1 LEAQIP
7 ATPNPQVPATRT
19 PATEAITIRTDARQF
34 ESFLKSI
41 NRCASLLDARR
52 LKNDIVGEIR
62 RTRMLL
68 GTVCFCP
75 HLSCWFDRL
84 ACSANHEKDD
94 WIDGEKTEDVVS
106 YLDRLYTAK
115 KKVEQRIVVLGGEDD
130 PVRMAKTF
138 KDLTLTGTLQKPI
151 QSETPTTNGLSLR
164 DVLTTPTSLSYFMEF
179 MDRRNRSLLV
189 QFWLTVESFKNPLEA
204 VDSDS
209 SGEDDDELIQHSETV
224 KEDITMVNDLYF
236 SSPTPHPALSVIS
249 AKHINAI
256 RVFALDDSA
265 PNPSAERKVKRNVML
280 AQRQVERDMEGDF
293 EDFQRS
299 PLWFR
304 VVGDTESNNA
314 MTASVMSSSVVSD
327 GGSSPFSTVR
337 GRDFLDPKIRAS
349 RTNRSPIMINPPI
362 TARSE
367 SLPSLTAVSTERE
380 ALSPVRPIQSSLDLL
395 MSSTE
400 NAADSSRAPLF
411 DESEDAHV
419 GLIDDAQAQRME
431 AIQAALTDII
441 AFDNEESSHPRAETP
456 DEATSQRGSGFLSA
470 RRSDNR
476 RKPSFDEEQDVEEE
490 RQDENGSTTQTT
502 LPLAGPGDLQ
512 LAYEIARLGEKLIN
526 LRTQDTMLDR
536 LINKADLTGD
546 TQELRLLRK
555 SKSALNREIRELSF
569 QKTQYELQ
577 ESANR
582 LVSDRTKLAIVNST
596 VGEEG
601 GKSVVRYIVEVQQLA
616 IDGSFSTGWVVARR
630 YNEFLQMHNRLRD
643 KYALVRGLDFPGK
656 RIVTGLS
663 GHFVDTRRAALEKY
677 MQVDRPS

>member
-1 LEAQIP
+1 M
-7 ATPNPQVPATRT
+7 
-19 PATEAITIRTDARQF
+19 F
-34 ESFLKSI
+34 K
-41 NRCASLLDARR
+41 
-52 LKNDIVGEIR
+52 
-62 RTRMLL
+62 
-68 GTVCFCP
+68 CP
-75 HLSCWFDRL
+75 
-84 ACSANHEKDD
+84 
-94 WIDGEKTEDVVS
+94 V
-106 YLDRLYTAK
+106 
-115 KKVEQRIVVLGGEDD
+115 
-130 PVRMAKTF
+130 
-138 KDLTLTGTLQKPI
+138 LTGTSQKPI
-151 QSETPTTNGLSLR
+151 QSETPTTNRLSLR

-189 QFWLTVESFKNPLEA
+189 QFWLTVESFKNPLED

-209 SGEDDDELIQHSETV
+209 SEDDDDELQHSETV

-256 RVFALDDSA
+256 RVFALDENT
-265 PNPSAERKVKRNVML
+265 PTPSAVGKVKRNVML

-304 VVGDTESNNA
+304 VVGDTESNNT
-314 MTASVMSSSVVSD
+314 MTASVMSSSVISD
-327 GGSSPFSTVR
+327 GGQPLFNTSRGHHSP
-337 GRDFLDPKIRAS
+337 DPS
-349 RTNRSPIMINPPI
+349 LQLPRTSKSPIMINPPL

-367 SLPSLTAVSTERE
+367 SLPTLATIPTERE
-380 ALSPVRPIQSSLDLL
+380 PLSSSRVIQSSLDLL

-400 NAADSSRAPLF
+400 NLADTSRAPLF
-411 DESEDAHV
+411 DESEDAQV
-419 GLIDDAQAQRME
+419 DDAQAQRME

-441 AFDNEESSHPRAETP
+441 ALDNEGSRAGTP
-456 DEATSQRGSGFLSA
+456 DETTSQRGSGFLSA
-470 RRSDNR
+470 RRLDGR
-476 RKPSFDEEQDVEEE
+476 RQPSFDEHDVEEE
-490 RQDENGSTTQTT
+490 QQDEHDSNAQIA

-512 LAYEIARLGEKLIN
+512 LAYEISRLGEKLNN

-616 IDGSFSTGWVVARR
+616 VDGSFATGWVVARR

-663 GHFVDTRRAALEKY
+663 GHFVDIRRVALEKY
-677 MQVDRPS
+677 MQASRAPWSYILC

>member
-1 LEAQIP
+1 
-7 ATPNPQVPATRT
+7 
-19 PATEAITIRTDARQF
+19 
-34 ESFLKSI
+34 
-41 NRCASLLDARR
+41 
-52 LKNDIVGEIR
+52 
-62 RTRMLL
+62 
-68 GTVCFCP
+68 
-75 HLSCWFDRL
+75 
-84 ACSANHEKDD
+84 
-94 WIDGEKTEDVVS
+94 
-106 YLDRLYTAK
+106 LYTAK
-115 KKVEQRIVVLGGEDD
+115 KKVDHRIVVLGGEDD
-130 PVRMAKTF
+130 QVRIF
-138 KDLTLTGTLQKPI
+138 KLFEYSSLTDTPQKPI
-151 QSETPTTNGLSLR
+151 QSETPTTNRLTLR

-179 MDRRNRSLLV
+179 MDRRNRSLLI

-209 SGEDDDELIQHSETV
+209 SGDDDDELIQHSETV

-256 RVFALDDSA
+256 RVFALDESTA
-265 PNPSAERKVKRNVML
+265 TPSAERKVKRNVML

-304 VVGDTESNNA
+304 VVGDAESNNA
-314 MTASVMSSSVVSD
+314 MAASVTSSSVLPDS
-327 GGSSPFSTVR
+327 GLSPFTAVR
-337 GRDFLDPKIRAS
+337 GNVSPSPSLRTS
-349 RTNRSPIMINPPI
+349 RINRSPIMINPPL
-362 TARSE
+362 TTRSE

-380 ALSPVRPIQSSLDLL
+380 PLSSSRPIQSSLNLL

-400 NAADSSRAPLF
+400 NIADSSRAPLF
-411 DESEDAHV
+411 DESEDTQR
-419 GLIDDAQAQRME
+419 GLMDDAQAQRMD

-441 AFDNEESSHPRAETP
+441 AFDNEESSHSRPETP
-456 DEATSQRGSGFLSA
+456 DEAPSQRGSGFLST
-470 RRSDNR
+470 RRPDGR
-476 RKPSFDEEQDVEEE
+476 RQPSFDEEQDVEEE
-490 RQDENGSTTQTT
+490 RHDEHDSNAQTA

-512 LAYEIARLGEKLIN
+512 LAYEIARLGEKLNN

-546 TQELRLLRK
+546 TQELRLLQK

-616 IDGSFSTGWVVARR
+616 IDGSFATGWVVARR

-677 MQVDRPS
+677 MQVRRTSRSYFQC

>member
-1 LEAQIP
+1 
-7 ATPNPQVPATRT
+7 
-19 PATEAITIRTDARQF
+19 
-34 ESFLKSI
+34 
-41 NRCASLLDARR
+41 
-52 LKNDIVGEIR
+52 
-62 RTRMLL
+62 
-68 GTVCFCP
+68 
-75 HLSCWFDRL
+75 
-84 ACSANHEKDD
+84 
-94 WIDGEKTEDVVS
+94 
-106 YLDRLYTAK
+106 
-115 KKVEQRIVVLGGEDD
+115 
-130 PVRMAKTF
+130 
-138 KDLTLTGTLQKPI
+138 
-151 QSETPTTNGLSLR
+151 
-164 DVLTTPTSLSYFMEF
+164 MEF

-209 SGEDDDELIQHSETV
+209 SGDDDDELIQHSETV

-236 SSPTPHPALSVIS
+236 SSPAPHPALSVIS

-256 RVFALDDSA
+256 RVFALDENT
-265 PNPSAERKVKRNVML
+265 PTPSAVRKVKRNVML

-304 VVGDTESNNA
+304 VIGDAESNNA
-314 MTASVMSSSVVSD
+314 MTASVMSSSVISD
-327 GGSSPFSTVR
+327 GGQAPFNTSR
-337 GRDFLDPKIRAS
+337 GRDSPDPSLQPS
-349 RTNRSPIMINPPI
+349 RINKSPIMINPPL

-367 SLPSLTAVSTERE
+367 SLPALATILTERE
-380 ALSPVRPIQSSLDLL
+380 PPSRVIQSSLDLL

-400 NAADSSRAPLF
+400 NVADSARAPLF
-411 DESEDAHV
+411 DESEDAQ
-419 GLIDDAQAQRME
+419 GGRIDDAQAQRME

-441 AFDNEESSHPRAETP
+441 AFDNEGPRAETP
-456 DEATSQRGSGFLSA
+456 DETTSQRGSGFLSA
-470 RRSDNR
+470 RRPDSR
-476 RKPSFDEEQDVEEE
+476 RQPSSDEEQDVEEE
-490 RQDENGSTTQTT
+490 RQDENDSNAQIA

-512 LAYEIARLGEKLIN
+512 LAYEISRLGEKLNN

-616 IDGSFSTGWVVARR
+616 VDGSFATGWVVARR

-677 MQVDRPS
+677 MQASRVL

>member
-1 LEAQIP
+1 
-7 ATPNPQVPATRT
+7 
-19 PATEAITIRTDARQF
+19 
-34 ESFLKSI
+34 
-41 NRCASLLDARR
+41 
-52 LKNDIVGEIR
+52 
-62 RTRMLL
+62 M
-68 GTVCFCP
+68 CP
-75 HLSCWFDRL
+75 
-84 ACSANHEKDD
+84 ANHEKDD

-130 PVRMAKTF
+130 SVRMRTLF
-138 KDLTLTGTLQKPI
+138 KWPGLTDISQKPV
-151 QSETPTTNGLSLR
+151 QSEMSAANRLSLR

-179 MDRRNRSLLV
+179 MDRRNRSLLI
-189 QFWLTVESFKNPLEA
+189 QFWLTVESFNNPLEA

-209 SGEDDDELIQHSETV
+209 SGDDDDELIRHSETV

-236 SSPTPHPALSVIS
+236 SSPTPHPALSIIS
-249 AKHINAI
+249 PKHINAI
-256 RVFALDDSA
+256 RVFALDENTPA
-265 PNPSAERKVKRNVML
+265 PSAERKVKRNVML

-314 MTASVMSSSVVSD
+314 VTASVMSSSITSD
-327 GGSSPFSTVR
+327 SGPSPFNTLL
-337 GRDFLDPKIRAS
+337 GRVSPDSSIRAP
-349 RTNRSPIMINPPI
+349 RTNRSPIMIDPPL
-362 TARSE
+362 TTRSE
-367 SLPSLTAVSTERE
+367 SLPALTTVLTERE
-380 ALSPVRPIQSSLDLL
+380 PLSPSRAIQSSLDLL

-411 DESEDAHV
+411 DESEDAQD
-419 GLIDDAQAQRME
+419 GRIDDAQAQRME

-456 DEATSQRGSGFLSA
+456 DETTLKRGSGFLSA
-470 RRSDNR
+470 RRSDGR
-476 RKPSFDEEQDVEEE
+476 RQPSFDDEHDVEEE
-490 RQDENGSTTQTT
+490 RPDEHDSNQPTA

-512 LAYEIARLGEKLIN
+512 LTYEISRLGEKLN
-526 LRTQDTMLDR
+526 SLRTQNTMLDR

-546 TQELRLLRK
+546 AQELKLLRK

-596 VGEEG
+596 FGEEG
-601 GKSVVRYIVEVQQLA
+601 GKRVVRYIVEVQQLA
-616 IDGSFSTGWVVARR
+616 IDGSFATGWVVARR

-663 GHFVDTRRAALEKY
+663 SHFVDTRRAALEKY
-677 MQVDRPS
+677 MQVSRRPQIYS

>member
-1 LEAQIP
+1 
-7 ATPNPQVPATRT
+7 
-19 PATEAITIRTDARQF
+19 
-34 ESFLKSI
+34 
-41 NRCASLLDARR
+41 
-52 LKNDIVGEIR
+52 
-62 RTRMLL
+62 
-68 GTVCFCP
+68 
-75 HLSCWFDRL
+75 
-84 ACSANHEKDD
+84 
-94 WIDGEKTEDVVS
+94 
-106 YLDRLYTAK
+106 
-115 KKVEQRIVVLGGEDD
+115 
-130 PVRMAKTF
+130 
-138 KDLTLTGTLQKPI
+138 
-151 QSETPTTNGLSLR
+151 
-164 DVLTTPTSLSYFMEF
+164 MEF

-209 SGEDDDELIQHSETV
+209 SGDDDDELIQHSETV

-256 RVFALDDSA
+256 RVFALDEST
-265 PNPSAERKVKRNVML
+265 PSPSAERKVKRNVML

-304 VVGDTESNNA
+304 VVGDTESNNTVA
-314 MTASVMSSSVVSD
+314 ASVTSSSIISD
-327 GGSSPFSTVR
+327 NGPSPFNTVR
-337 GRDFLDPKIRAS
+337 GRDSPDPSIRAP
-349 RTNRSPIMINPPI
+349 RTNRSPIIINPPL
-362 TARSE
+362 TTRSE
-367 SLPSLTAVSTERE
+367 SLPALNAVSTERE
-380 ALSPVRPIQSSLDLL
+380 LLSSPRPIQSSLDLL

-400 NAADSSRAPLF
+400 NAANSSRAPLF
-411 DESEDAHV
+411 DELEDAQA
-419 GLIDDAQAQRME
+419 GPMDDAQAQRME

-441 AFDNEESSHPRAETP
+441 AIDNEESSHTRAETP
-456 DEATSQRGSGFLSA
+456 DEPPSQRGSGFISP
-470 RRSDNR
+470 RRSDGR
-476 RKPSFDEEQDVEEE
+476 RQPSSDEEQDVEE
-490 RQDENGSTTQTT
+490 RQDENDSNLQTV

-512 LAYEIARLGEKLIN
+512 LAYEIARLGEKLNN

-546 TQELRLLRK
+546 TQELRLLQR

-616 IDGSFSTGWVVARR
+616 VDGSFATGWVVARR

-677 MQVDRPS
+677 MQVRDGIYPKAGV

>member
-1 LEAQIP
+1 MRMHKILKFRVLTNIP
-7 ATPNPQVPATRT
+7 
-19 PATEAITIRTDARQF
+19 
-34 ESFLKSI
+34 
-41 NRCASLLDARR
+41 
-52 LKNDIVGEIR
+52 
-62 RTRMLL
+62 
-68 GTVCFCP
+68 
-75 HLSCWFDRL
+75 
-84 ACSANHEKDD
+84 
-94 WIDGEKTEDVVS
+94 
-106 YLDRLYTAK
+106 
-115 KKVEQRIVVLGGEDD
+115 
-130 PVRMAKTF
+130 
-138 KDLTLTGTLQKPI
+138 QKPV
-151 QSETPTTNGLSLR
+151 QSETSTTNRLSLR

-209 SGEDDDELIQHSETV
+209 SGDDDDELIQHSETI

-256 RVFALDDSA
+256 RVFALDEDTPS
-265 PNPSAERKVKRNVML
+265 PSAVRKVKRNVML

-304 VVGDTESNNA
+304 VVGDTESNDV
-314 MTASVMSSSVVSD
+314 MTASVTGSSVIPD
-327 GGSSPFSTVR
+327 GGPPPFDTVP
-337 GRDFLDPKIRAS
+337 GRDSSDPGIRAS
-349 RTNRSPIMINPPI
+349 RINKSPIMINPPL
-362 TARSE
+362 TSRSE
-367 SLPSLTAVSTERE
+367 SLPALVAISTERE
-380 ALSPVRPIQSSLDLL
+380 SLSPSRAIQSSLDLL

-411 DESEDAHV
+411 DESEDAQ
-419 GLIDDAQAQRME
+419 GGRIDDAQAQRME

-441 AFDNEESSHPRAETP
+441 AFDNEESGHSRAETP
-456 DEATSQRGSGFLSA
+456 DETTSQRGSGFLSA
-470 RRSDNR
+470 RRSDGR
-476 RKPSFDEEQDVEEE
+476 RQPSFDEQDVEEE
-490 RQDENGSTTQTT
+490 RQDEHDSNTQIA

-512 LAYEIARLGEKLIN
+512 LAYEISRLGEKLNN

-616 IDGSFSTGWVVARR
+616 VDGSFATGWVVARR

-643 KYALVRGLDFPGK
+643 KYVLVRGLDFPGK

-663 GHFVDTRRAALEKY
+663 GHFVDTRRVALEKY
-677 MQVDRPS
+677 MQASRASQSYFWC

>member
-1 LEAQIP
+1 
-7 ATPNPQVPATRT
+7 
-19 PATEAITIRTDARQF
+19 
-34 ESFLKSI
+34 
-41 NRCASLLDARR
+41 
-52 LKNDIVGEIR
+52 
-62 RTRMLL
+62 
-68 GTVCFCP
+68 
-75 HLSCWFDRL
+75 
-84 ACSANHEKDD
+84 
-94 WIDGEKTEDVVS
+94 
-106 YLDRLYTAK
+106 
-115 KKVEQRIVVLGGEDD
+115 
-130 PVRMAKTF
+130 
-138 KDLTLTGTLQKPI
+138 
-151 QSETPTTNGLSLR
+151 
-164 DVLTTPTSLSYFMEF
+164 MEF

-209 SGEDDDELIQHSETV
+209 SGDDDDELIQHSETV

-256 RVFALDDSA
+256 RVFALDENT
-265 PNPSAERKVKRNVML
+265 PNPSTERKVKRNVML

-314 MTASVMSSSVVSD
+314 MTASVMSSSVVPDD
-327 GGSSPFSTVR
+327 GPSPFNTIR
-337 GRDFLDPKIRAS
+337 KRDSPDPGIRAS
-349 RTNRSPIMINPPI
+349 RTSKPPIMINPPLTI
-362 TARSE
+362 RSE
-367 SLPSLTAVSTERE
+367 SVPSMTAVSTERE
-380 ALSPVRPIQSSLDLL
+380 LLSPVRPIQSSLDLL

-400 NAADSSRAPLF
+400 NLADSSRAPLF
-411 DESEDAHV
+411 DESEDAQI
-419 GLIDDAQAQRME
+419 GPIDDAQVQRME

-441 AFDNEESSHPRAETP
+441 AFDNEESRHPRAETP
-456 DEATSQRGSGFLSA
+456 DEVPSQRGSGFLSA
-470 RRSDNR
+470 RRSDGR
-476 RKPSFDEEQDVEEE
+476 RQSSLDEEHDIEEE
-490 RQDENGSTTQTT
+490 RQDENDSNAQIA

-512 LAYEIARLGEKLIN
+512 LAYEIARLGEKLNN

-546 TQELRLLRK
+546 TQELRLLQK

-616 IDGSFSTGWVVARR
+616 VDGSFATGWVVARR

-663 GHFVDTRRAALEKY
+663 GHFVDTRRVALEKY
-677 MQVDRPS
+677 MQVGCSSHIYFQC

>member
-1 LEAQIP
+1 
-7 ATPNPQVPATRT
+7 
-19 PATEAITIRTDARQF
+19 
-34 ESFLKSI
+34 
-41 NRCASLLDARR
+41 
-52 LKNDIVGEIR
+52 
-62 RTRMLL
+62 M
-68 GTVCFCP
+68 
-75 HLSCWFDRL
+75 
-84 ACSANHEKDD
+84 
-94 WIDGEKTEDVVS
+94 
-106 YLDRLYTAK
+106 
-115 KKVEQRIVVLGGEDD
+115 LGGEDD
-130 PVRMAKTF
+130 SVRTYKMCKCSG
-138 KDLTLTGTLQKPI
+138 LTGTPQKPV
-151 QSETPTTNGLSLR
+151 QSDTPTTNRLSLR

-179 MDRRNRSLLV
+179 MDRRSRSLLI

-209 SGEDDDELIQHSETV
+209 SGDDDDEPIQHSETV
-224 KEDITMVNDLYF
+224 KEDIAMVNDLYF
-236 SSPTPHPALSVIS
+236 SSPAPHPALSIIS

-256 RVFALDDSA
+256 RVFALDENT
-265 PNPSAERKVKRNVML
+265 PTPGAERKVKRNVML

-304 VVGDTESNNA
+304 VIGDAESNNA
-314 MTASVMSSSVVSD
+314 TNASVTNSPVIPDS
-327 GGSSPFSTVR
+327 GPSPFNAVR
-337 GRDFLDPKIRAS
+337 GRDSPDPSLRAS
-349 RTNRSPIMINPPI
+349 RTNRSPIMINPPL

-367 SLPSLTAVSTERE
+367 SLPALNAVLTDRE
-380 ALSPVRPIQSSLDLL
+380 PLSPSRAIQSSLDLL

-400 NAADSSRAPLF
+400 NTTDSSRAPLF
-411 DESEDAHV
+411 DESEDAR
-419 GLIDDAQAQRME
+419 GGRIDDAQAQRME

-441 AFDNEESSHPRAETP
+441 AFDNEESNLSRAETP
-456 DEATSQRGSGFLSA
+456 DEATSDRGSGFPSV
-470 RRSDNR
+470 RRPDGR
-476 RKPSFDEEQDVEEE
+476 RQPNSDEEQDAEEE
-490 RQDENGSTTQTT
+490 AHDEHDSNATTA

-512 LAYEIARLGEKLIN
+512 LTYEISRLGEKLNN

-546 TQELRLLRK
+546 NQELRLLRK

-601 GKSVVRYIVEVQQLA
+601 GKNVVRYIVEVQQLA
-616 IDGSFSTGWVVARR
+616 IDGSFATGWVVARR
-630 YNEFLQMHNRLRD
+630 YNEFLQTHNRLRD

-677 MQVDRPS
+677 MQVSRVSRSYFLYR

>member
-1 LEAQIP
+1 MRIEKI
-7 ATPNPQVPATRT
+7 
-19 PATEAITIRTDARQF
+19 
-34 ESFLKSI
+34 SKCS
-41 NRCASLLDARR
+41 SLMD
-52 LKNDIVGEIR
+52 
-62 RTRMLL
+62 T
-68 GTVCFCP
+68 
-75 HLSCWFDRL
+75 S
-84 ACSANHEKDD
+84 
-94 WIDGEKTEDVVS
+94 
-106 YLDRLYTAK
+106 
-115 KKVEQRIVVLGGEDD
+115 
-130 PVRMAKTF
+130 
-138 KDLTLTGTLQKPI
+138 QKPI
-151 QSETPTTNGLSLR
+151 QSETPPTNGLSLR

-209 SGEDDDELIQHSETV
+209 SGDDDDELIQHSETV

-256 RVFALDDSA
+256 RVFALDESA

-304 VVGDTESNNA
+304 VVGDTESNNV

-327 GGSSPFSTVR
+327 SGQSPFNAAR
-337 GRDFLDPKIRAS
+337 GRDPPDPSTRAS
-349 RTNRSPIMINPPI
+349 RTNRSPIMINPPLI
-362 TARSE
+362 PRSE
-367 SLPSLTAVSTERE
+367 SLPALNTVLTERE
-380 ALSPVRPIQSSLDLL
+380 PLSSARPAQSSLNLL

-411 DESEDAHV
+411 DESEDTQV
-419 GLIDDAQAQRME
+419 GPADDAQAQRME
-431 AIQAALTDII
+431 AIKAALTDII
-441 AFDNEESSHPRAETP
+441 AFDNEESSHLRAETP
-456 DEATSQRGSGFLSA
+456 DEAPSQRGSGFLSA
-470 RRSDNR
+470 RRSDGR
-476 RKPSFDEEQDVEEE
+476 RQPSFDEEQDVEEE
-490 RQDENGSTTQTT
+490 RHDDNDSNAQTA

-512 LAYEIARLGEKLIN
+512 LAYEIARLGEKLNN
-526 LRTQDTMLDR
+526 LRTQDMMLDR

-546 TQELRLLRK
+546 TQELRLLQK

-601 GKSVVRYIVEVQQLA
+601 GKSVVRYVVEVQQLA
-616 IDGSFSTGWVVARR
+616 IDGSFATGWVVARR

-643 KYALVRGLDFPGK
+643 K
-656 RIVTGLS
+656 
-663 GHFVDTRRAALEKY
+663 
-677 MQVDRPS
+677 

>member
-1 LEAQIP
+1 
-7 ATPNPQVPATRT
+7 
-19 PATEAITIRTDARQF
+19 
-34 ESFLKSI
+34 
-41 NRCASLLDARR
+41 
-52 LKNDIVGEIR
+52 
-62 RTRMLL
+62 
-68 GTVCFCP
+68 
-75 HLSCWFDRL
+75 
-84 ACSANHEKDD
+84 
-94 WIDGEKTEDVVS
+94 
-106 YLDRLYTAK
+106 
-115 KKVEQRIVVLGGEDD
+115 
-130 PVRMAKTF
+130 
-138 KDLTLTGTLQKPI
+138 
-151 QSETPTTNGLSLR
+151 
-164 DVLTTPTSLSYFMEF
+164 MEF
-179 MDRRNRSLLV
+179 MDRRDRSLLV

-204 VDSDS
+204 VNSDS
-209 SGEDDDELIQHSETV
+209 SGDDDNELIQQSETA

-256 RVFALDDSA
+256 RVFALDESP
-265 PNPSAERKVKRNVML
+265 PNPSTERRVKRNVML

-314 MTASVMSSSVVSD
+314 MTASVMSTSTTSD
-327 GGSSPFSTVR
+327 NGISPFSTVH
-337 GRDFLDPKIRAS
+337 GRQSPDPSFRAS
-349 RTNRSPIMINPPI
+349 RTIKSPIMINPPL
-362 TARSE
+362 TTRSE
-367 SLPSLTAVSTERE
+367 SLPTLATIPTERE
-380 ALSPVRPIQSSLDLL
+380 HISASRPTRSSLDLF
-395 MSSTE
+395 MSSAG

-411 DESEDAHV
+411 DESDEAQI
-419 GLIDDAQAQRME
+419 GPIDDAQAQRME

-456 DEATSQRGSGFLSA
+456 DETTSERGSRFLSA
-470 RRSDNR
+470 RRPDGR
-476 RKPSFDEEQDVEEE
+476 RQPSFDEEQDVEED
-490 RQDENGSTTQTT
+490 RQDENDSNAQTA
-502 LPLAGPGDLQ
+502 LPLTGPGDLQ
-512 LAYEIARLGEKLIN
+512 LAYEIARLGEKLNN
-526 LRTQDTMLDR
+526 LRSQDTMLDR

-546 TQELRLLRK
+546 TQELRLLQK

-616 IDGSFSTGWVVARR
+616 VDGSFATGWVVARR

-677 MQVDRPS
+677 MQVGGHSSSRFRR

>member
-1 LEAQIP
+1 
-7 ATPNPQVPATRT
+7 
-19 PATEAITIRTDARQF
+19 
-34 ESFLKSI
+34 
-41 NRCASLLDARR
+41 
-52 LKNDIVGEIR
+52 
-62 RTRMLL
+62 
-68 GTVCFCP
+68 
-75 HLSCWFDRL
+75 
-84 ACSANHEKDD
+84 
-94 WIDGEKTEDVVS
+94 
-106 YLDRLYTAK
+106 
-115 KKVEQRIVVLGGEDD
+115 
-130 PVRMAKTF
+130 
-138 KDLTLTGTLQKPI
+138 
-151 QSETPTTNGLSLR
+151 
-164 DVLTTPTSLSYFMEF
+164 MEF
-179 MDRRNRSLLV
+179 VDRRNRSLLV

-204 VDSDS
+204 VNSDS
-209 SGEDDDELIQHSETV
+209 SEDDDNELFQHSETV

-236 SSPTPHPALSVIS
+236 SAPTPHPALSVIS
-249 AKHINAI
+249 AKYINAI
-256 RVFALDDSA
+256 RVFALDESP

-304 VVGDTESNNA
+304 VVGDTESNNG
-314 MTASVMSSSVVSD
+314 MSASVMTSPITPD
-327 GGSSPFSTVR
+327 RGPSPFGTVH
-337 GRDFLDPKIRAS
+337 GRQSPDPSIRAS
-349 RTNRSPIMINPPI
+349 RTNRSPILINPPL

-367 SLPSLTAVSTERE
+367 SLPVLATAPSERE
-380 ALSPVRPIQSSLDLL
+380 HLPPSRPVQSSMDLF

-400 NAADSSRAPLF
+400 NATDSSRAPLF
-411 DESEDAHV
+411 DESDEARV
-419 GLIDDAQAQRME
+419 LPVDDAQAQRME

-441 AFDNEESSHPRAETP
+441 AFDNEESGHTRAETP
-456 DEATSQRGSGFLSA
+456 DEASSKRGSGFLSP
-470 RRSDNR
+470 RRADSR
-476 RKPSFDEEQDVEEE
+476 RQTSFDEDRDVEED
-490 RQDENGSTTQTT
+490 RQDENDSNAQTALT
-502 LPLAGPGDLQ
+502 LAGPGDLQ
-512 LAYEIARLGEKLIN
+512 LAYEIARLGEKLNN

-546 TQELRLLRK
+546 TQELRLLQK

-616 IDGSFSTGWVVARR
+616 VDGSFATGWVVARR

-677 MQVDRPS
+677 MQVGIFVVAFPALMDFLRILLRYRPCARAKNFAPSSPGILRS